1 MKTFKLLVTATTA
14 TLLIASISTAHAEP
28 TMSAYMETALI
39 DVCKAAKSNN
49 TIRFNK
55 TVDGYRLKT
64 KTVAMKVVCN
74 GENISDFAATHGA
87 NKTSDRIN
95 RSLGDVNIEDVAV
108 NNSDKLYVN
117 F

>member
-1 MKTFKLLVTATTA
+1 MKTFKLLATATTA
-14 TLLIASISTAHAEP
+14 TLLMASIATVNAAP
-28 TMSAYMETALI
+28 GMSAYMETALI

-49 TIRFNK
+49 TLRLNK

-87 NKTSDRIN
+87 NKTSDRLN
-95 RSLGDVNIEDVAV
+95 RSLGDVSIEDVAL
-108 NNSDKLYVN
+108 NNSDKLYVT